1 MTKRITNKDL
11 EHYEKILNEALG
23 RPTEYWDDLKR
34 EAKPGHIHTRGE
46 NGYTNI
52 NVTCNTA
59 GGISGLAYGLTKR
72 EAYEWLKACY
82 CGVTMKKEAH
92 AGS

>member
-34 EAKPGHIHTRGE
+34 EVNPGHIHTRGV

-52 NVTCNTA
+52 NVTCKTA
-59 GGISGLAYGLTKR
+59 GGISDLACGLTKR

-92 AGS
+92 AGN